1 MSEVVK
7 NKQVW
12 YKSPWVI
19 GWLLLV
25 VVVLGV
31 NAFMIFKAID
41 NNPGLVVD
49 DFYERGQ
56 HYEENI
62 SKKLESNLRWKPQY
76 VLDEI
81 ITGKETLILFSLSDQ
96 QGQFKKADKISLFA
110 YRPADA
116 GQDFSK
122 EMTLITSENGMQHY
136 AASMIFNSKGT
147 WDLLASAVVEGSE
160 VNYAKRIFVK
170 EQ

>member
-1 MSEVVK
+1 MSEVIK

-25 VVVLGV
+25 VLVLSV
-31 NAFMIFKAID
+31 NAFMIIKAVD

-62 SKKLESNLRWKPQY
+62 SKKLKNNLKWKTEY
-76 VLDEI
+76 LIDEI
-81 ITGKETLILFSLSDQ
+81 LVGKETLILFRITDQ
-96 QGQFKKADKISLFA
+96 LEQFKKAEKITLFA

-116 GQDFSK
+116 KKDFSK
-122 EMTLITSENGMQHY
+122 PMTLISTEDGMQYY
-136 AASMIFNSKGT
+136 AASMTFNVKGT
-147 WDLLASAVVEGSE
+147 WDLLAGATVEGKE

-170 EQ
+170 E

>member
-1 MSEVVK
+1 MSEAVK

-25 VVVLGV
+25 IIVLSV
-31 NAFMIFKAID
+31 NAYMIIKAVG

-62 SKKLESNLRWKPQY
+62 SKKLQNNLKWKTHF
-76 VLDEI
+76 VIDEI
-81 ITGKETLILFSLSDQ
+81 TMGKETLILFSISDQ
-96 QGQFKKADKISLFA
+96 QGQFKHVDKMTLFA
-110 YRPADA
+110 YRPSDA
-116 GQDFSK
+116 KQDFSK
-122 EMTLITSENGMQHY
+122 EMQLINIQDGKQFYATSMT
-136 AASMIFNSKGT
+136 FNNKGI
-147 WDLLASAVVEGSE
+147 WDLLAGAVIEGAE

-170 EQ
+170 EP

>member
-1 MSEVVK
+1 MSEVIK

-25 VVVLGV
+25 VLVLSV
-31 NAFMIFKAID
+31 NAFMIIKAVD

-49 DFYERGQ
+49 NFYERGQ
-56 HYEENI
+56 NYEENI
-62 SKKLESNLRWKPQY
+62 SKKLRNNLKWKTEY
-76 VLDEI
+76 LIDEVFV
-81 ITGKETLILFSLSDQ
+81 GKETLILFTITDQ
-96 QGQFKKADKISLFA
+96 LEQFKKAEKMTLFA

-116 GQDFSK
+116 KKDFFSP
-122 EMTLITSENGMQHY
+122 MTLITTDDGVQYY
-136 AASMIFNSKGT
+136 AASMTFNAKGT
-147 WDLLASAVVEGSE
+147 WDLLAGAIVDGIE

-170 EQ
+170 E